1 MNVVII
7 IMSFLLGFA
16 AGILL
21 LVFKYLSV
29 SKENSAKE
37 QKISDLTESLN
48 SHSRTQDMLK
58 IEFENI
64 ASKVLD
70 EKNSK
75 ISELNKQALENVVSP
90 FKEKIDEFKTKV
102 ENIHLD
108 EAKQRE
114 VLNAELKRLMELNKQ
129 VSEEANNLAE
139 ALKGESKIQGIWGE
153 ISIERI
159 FEAAGM
165 IKDIHYIAQ
174 QSIDTEDGKKMPDYI
189 VNLPEDKHIVIDSKT
204 SLTAYEKYY
213 NTQDEEEKKVFL
225 KEHITSVKKH
235 IDELAEKNYQN
246 LPTLNQPDYVFMFI
260 PLDPAAMLALTAD
273 PKISEYAFKKNI
285 VIITPSSLMATMKTV
300 AYIWR
305 QENQKKNVLEIAKQG
320 GLLYDRFVDFINV
333 LAEADTFVGKAK
345 SKTEDALKRLSNP
358 ERKGDSL
365 IGRAEKLKELGAS
378 VKKEIPKELLEDSK

>member
-365 IGRAEKLKELGAS
+365 IGRAEKLKELGSS

>member
-1 MNVVII
+1 MSAII
-7 IMSFLLGFA
+7 IVMSFLLGLA
-16 AGILL
+16 SGILL
-21 LVFKYLSV
+21 LLFKYLSV

-37 QKISDLTESLN
+37 QKITDLNETINAQSK
-48 SHSRTQDMLK
+48 TQDMLK
-58 IEFENI
+58 TEFENI
-64 ASKVLD
+64 ASRVLE

-90 FKEKIDEFKTKV
+90 FKEKIDEFRAKV

-114 VLNAELKRLMELNKQ
+114 VLNAELKRLMELNRQ

-139 ALKGESKIQGIWGE
+139 ALKGESKLQGIWGE
-153 ISIERI
+153 MSIERI

-165 IKDIHYIAQ
+165 IKDIHYTAQ
-174 QSIDTEDGKKMPDYI
+174 QSIDTGEGRKMPDYV
-189 VNLPEDKHIVIDSKT
+189 VNLPENKHIVIDSKT

-213 NTQDEEEKKVFL
+213 NTQDEAEKKTFL
-225 KEHITSVKKH
+225 KEHIISIKKH
-235 IDELAEKNYQN
+235 IDELAEKNYQE

-260 PLDPAAMLALTAD
+260 PLDPAAMLALGAE

-285 VIITPSSLMATMKTV
+285 VLITPSSLMATMKTV

-320 GLLYDRFVDFINV
+320 GLLYDRFVDFVSV
-333 LAEADTFVGKAK
+333 LSEADNFLGKAK
-345 SKTEDALKRLSNP
+345 GKTEDALKRLATA

-378 VKKEIPKELLEDSK
+378 VKKEIPEEMLSGKE

>member
-29 SKENSAKE
+29 SKKNSAKE

-139 ALKGESKIQGIWGE
+139 ALK
-153 ISIERI
+153 
-159 FEAAGM
+159 A
-165 IKDIHYIAQ
+165 
-174 QSIDTEDGKKMPDYI
+174 
-189 VNLPEDKHIVIDSKT
+189 
-204 SLTAYEKYY
+204 
-213 NTQDEEEKKVFL
+213 
-225 KEHITSVKKH
+225 
-235 IDELAEKNYQN
+235 
-246 LPTLNQPDYVFMFI
+246 
-260 PLDPAAMLALTAD
+260 
-273 PKISEYAFKKNI
+273 
-285 VIITPSSLMATMKTV
+285 
-300 AYIWR
+300 
-305 QENQKKNVLEIAKQG
+305 
-320 GLLYDRFVDFINV
+320 
-333 LAEADTFVGKAK
+333 KAK
-345 SKTEDALKRLSNP
+345 FR
-358 ERKGDSL
+358 GY
-365 IGRAEKLKELGAS
+365 GEK
-378 VKKEIPKELLEDSK
+378 

>member
-1 MNVVII
+1 
-7 IMSFLLGFA
+7 
-16 AGILL
+16 
-21 LVFKYLSV
+21 
-29 SKENSAKE
+29 
-37 QKISDLTESLN
+37 
-48 SHSRTQDMLK
+48 
-58 IEFENI
+58 
-64 ASKVLD
+64 
-70 EKNSK
+70 
-75 ISELNKQALENVVSP
+75 
-90 FKEKIDEFKTKV
+90 
-102 ENIHLD
+102 
-108 EAKQRE
+108 
-114 VLNAELKRLMELNKQ
+114 
-129 VSEEANNLAE
+129 
-139 ALKGESKIQGIWGE
+139 
-153 ISIERI
+153 
-159 FEAAGM
+159 M

-204 SLTAYEKYY
+204 SLAAYEKYY

-333 LAEADTFVGKAK
+333 LRSGHFVGKAK
-345 SKTEDALKRLSNP
+345 SKTEDAP
-358 ERKGDSL
+358 KGFQT
-365 IGRAEKLKELGAS
+365 LKEKATVL
-378 VKKEIPKELLEDSK
+378 